1 MPEHQLKRWRVPDVV
16 NRDNLSDLSQ
26 AITMF
31 CPEDINRIMTA
42 IAEDKRAQQMLLE
55 KDEMESSVGEIITE

>member
-1 MPEHQLKRWRVPDVV
+1 ML
-16 NRDNLSDLSQ
+16 NRDNLSDKSQ
-26 AITMF
+26 SITMI
-31 CPEDINRIMTA
+31 CQEEINSIMTA

>member
-1 MPEHQLKRWRVPDVV
+1 MV

-55 KDEMESSVGEIITE
+55 KAKWKAVLGKSSRNKECTMI

>member
-1 MPEHQLKRWRVPDVV
+1 MKGKKYERQ
-16 NRDNLSDLSQ
+16 NYELSTDSK
-26 AITMF
+26 I
-31 CPEDINRIMTA
+31 DIMTA

>member
-1 MPEHQLKRWRVPDVV
+1 MV

-42 IAEDKRAQQMLLE
+42 IAEDKRRSRCFW
-55 KDEMESSVGEIITE
+55 KRTKWKSSVGENHHGIKECTMI